1 MLFSEIMFHAILI
14 CDKENAILMKFT
26 CLHHL
31 ASTAKIHLLREL
43 KKLYLLKKYFE
54 PHKVN

>member
-1 MLFSEIMFHAILI
+1 MLFTEIMFHAILI

-43 KKLYLLKKYFE
+43 KKLYLLKKIF
-54 PHKVN
+54 